1 MEKMSSIIRREF
13 KKGDDI
19 RDAGL
24 TAPDDV
30 IRYKDIAYGKDSAM
44 QVLDVYRPK
53 DTEGNLPVIVSV
65 HGGGWV
71 YGDKEL
77 YQYYCMS
84 IAQRGFA
91 LVNFTY
97 RLAPEYQF
105 PAPME
110 DTNSVFAWILD
121 NKDKYGRGES
131 FCSGRFC
138 RWTDSFTVCRYLYE
152 CRVCKRI

>member
-1 MEKMSSIIRREF
+1 MSSIIRREF

-53 DTEGNLPVIVSV
+53 DTKGNLPVIVSV

-84 IAQRGFA
+84 LAQRGFA
-91 LVNFTY
+91 VVNFTY

-105 PAPME
+105 PAPVE
-110 DTNSVFAWILD
+110 DTNSVLAWILD
-121 NKDKYGRGES
+121 NK
-131 FCSGRFC
+131 
-138 RWTDSFTVCRYLYE
+138 L
-152 CRVCKRI
+152 

>member
-1 MEKMSSIIRREF
+1 MSSIIRREF

-30 IRYKDIAYGKDSAM
+30 IQYKDIAYGKDSAM

-53 DTEGNLPVIVSV
+53 DTEGSLPVIVSV

-77 YQYYCMS
+77 YESC
-84 IAQRGFA
+84 
-91 LVNFTY
+91 TE
-97 RLAPEYQF
+97 RL
-105 PAPME
+105 
-110 DTNSVFAWILD
+110 
-121 NKDKYGRGES
+121 
-131 FCSGRFC
+131 CSG
-138 RWTDSFTVCRYLYE
+138 
-152 CRVCKRI
+152 

>member
-53 DTEGNLPVIVSV
+53 DTEGILPVDRFFHCMQISV
-65 HGGGWV
+65 RMQSMQ
-71 YGDKEL
+71 KN
-77 YQYYCMS
+77 MIS
-84 IAQRGFA
+84 R
-91 LVNFTY
+91 Y
-97 RLAPEYQF
+97 R
-105 PAPME
+105 
-110 DTNSVFAWILD
+110 
-121 NKDKYGRGES
+121 KD
-131 FCSGRFC
+131 
-138 RWTDSFTVCRYLYE
+138 
-152 CRVCKRI
+152 